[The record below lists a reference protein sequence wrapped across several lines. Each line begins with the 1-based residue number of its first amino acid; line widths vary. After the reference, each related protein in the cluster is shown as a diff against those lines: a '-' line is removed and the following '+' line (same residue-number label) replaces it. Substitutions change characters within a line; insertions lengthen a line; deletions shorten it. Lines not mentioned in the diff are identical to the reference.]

1 MCIIGYNYNTE
12 NIDMSNFFIPRRLVI
27 STIIGVLGLGVS
39 HSSIAAV
46 KAVPEMSMKMSL
58 NAGLRPIW
66 TPPNTEVSSNNSDIQ
81 DIVRGALKEQKPN
94 YPQLPPFVPDQNYD
108 RTIELVFAID
118 TTGSMGGLIEG
129 AKQKVWRIIN
139 DVTQRQKA
147 SNQKVLVRVG
157 LVAYRD
163 VGDNYVTRITPL
175 SSDLDAVYSKLMNFQ
190 AEGGGDEPE
199 HVRLAMSDALNATG
213 WSARSNQNDA
223 YGSTNGIGRLSQVL
237 FLVGDAPPHDD
248 YKQYPSV
255 QKTASEAKDRGV
267 IVNAIQV
274 GNIQSTTPIW
284 REVAHKGGGEYF
296 AIAQNGGVQT
306 VSTPYDTRLAEL
318 GDDMSRRGVYY
329 GSGRDKV
336 VSEVA
341 GYTTSLAAAPTSA
354 RADRAV
360 NKSIN
365 TEAAYHS
372 SDLVQAVE
380 NKAID
385 LNKVKTDELPPE
397 MQKMT
402 QTERQVYIQQKIEE
416 RAKIRQ
422 EITDLSKKREQYLR
436 EQGEKTN
443 KSDAF
448 DSAVEKALQKQIK

>member
-1 MCIIGYNYNTE
+1 MFPRIKHHPLIISSIVG
-12 NIDMSNFFIPRRLVI
+12 LLG
-27 STIIGVLGLGVS
+27 IGMAQPT
-39 HSSIAAV
+39 IAAV
-46 KAVPEMSMKMSL
+46 KSSKLAVETSSKPIHIE
-58 NAGLRPIW
+58 AGLRPIW
-66 TPPNTEVSSNNSDIQ
+66 MPPSKDASAEDGDIQ
-81 DIVRGALKEQKPN
+81 DIVRGALNEQKPN
-94 YPQLPPFVPDQNYD
+94 YLQQPPFIPDQNYD

-175 SSDLDAVYSKLMNFQ
+175 SSDLDAVYSKLMKFR

-199 HVRLAMSDALNATG
+199 HVRLAMNDALNATG

-223 YGSTNGIGRLSQVL
+223 YGSVNGIGRLSQVL

-248 YKQYPSV
+248 YTQYPSV
-255 QKTASEAKDRGV
+255 QKTATEAKGHGI

-284 REVAHKGGGEYF
+284 REVARKGGGEYF

-306 VSTPYDTRLAEL
+306 VSTPYDKRLAEL

-329 GSGRDKV
+329 GAGREKV
-336 VSEVA
+336 ASEVA
-341 GYTTSLAAAPTSA
+341 GYSTSLAAAPTSA
-354 RADRAV
+354 RADRAI

-365 TEAAYHS
+365 TEAAYHA

-380 NKAID
+380 NKTVD
-385 LNKVKTDELPPE
+385 LNKIKTEELPTE

-402 QTERQVYIQQKIEE
+402 PAERQTYIKKKMDE
-416 RAKIRQ
+416 RARIRQ
-422 EITDLSKKREQYLR
+422 EITELSKKREQYLR
-436 EQGEKTN
+436 EQGDQNGKA
-443 KSDAF
+443 DAF
-448 DSAVEKALQKQIK
+448 DYAVEKALQRQIR

>member
-1 MCIIGYNYNTE
+1 MSKATPHRLMISVLIG
-12 NIDMSNFFIPRRLVI
+12 MLG
-27 STIIGVLGLGVS
+27 IGVVP
-39 HSSIAAV
+39 SSFAAV
-46 KAVPEMSMKMSL
+46 KTTPEVLSKMPSF

-66 TPPNTEVSSNNSDIQ
+66 TPPSVEVASNDSDIR
-81 DIVRGALKEQKPN
+81 DIVRGALNEPQPKN
-94 YPQLPPFVPDQNYD
+94 PQLPPFVPDQNYD

-163 VGDNYVTRITPL
+163 VGDDYVTRITPL
-175 SSDLDAVYSKLMNFQ
+175 SSDLDAVYSKLMNFR

-199 HVRLAMSDALNATG
+199 HVRLAMSDALNAVG
-213 WSARSNQNDA
+213 WSGRATQNTD
-223 YGSTNGIGRLSQVL
+223 YGSVNGVGRLSQVL

-248 YKQYPSV
+248 YQQYPSA
-255 QKTASEAKDRGV
+255 QKTASQAKDRG
-267 IVNAIQV
+267 ITVNAIQV

-284 REVAHKGGGEYF
+284 REVARKGGGEYF
-296 AIAQNGGVQT
+296 AIAQSGGVQT

-318 GDDMSRRGVYY
+318 GDDMARRGVYY
-329 GSGRDKV
+329 GSAREKIASD
-336 VSEVA
+336 A
-341 GYTTSLAAAPTSA
+341 LGYTTSLAAAPTSA
-354 RADRAV
+354 RADRAI

-365 TEAAYHS
+365 TEASYHS

-380 NKAID
+380 NKSID
-385 LNKVKTDELPPE
+385 LNQVKTEELPNE
-397 MQKMT
+397 MQRMT
-402 QTERQVYIQQKIEE
+402 AAERQAYVQQKIDE

-422 EITDLSKKREQYLR
+422 EITELSKKREQYLR
-436 EQGEKTN
+436 EQGGENSKA
-443 KSDAF
+443 DAF
-448 DSAVEKALQKQIK
+448 DYAVEKALQRQIR